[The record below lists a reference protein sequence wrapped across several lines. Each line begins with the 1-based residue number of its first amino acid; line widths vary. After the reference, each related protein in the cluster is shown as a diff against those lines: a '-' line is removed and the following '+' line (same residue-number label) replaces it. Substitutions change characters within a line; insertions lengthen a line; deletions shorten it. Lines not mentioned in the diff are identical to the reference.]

1 MAQPLLTHPL
11 ITPSRLVTILFI
23 YIILIPPKYN
33 NILFPQRATT

>member
-11 ITPSRLVTILFI
+11 IPTSRLVPILFI
-23 YIILIPPKYN
+23 YIILIPQKYN